1 MKKIFTLFLL
11 SVMTLAVNAADVT
24 VYVKADVA
32 PYLYAWNGGVDNG
45 TWPGTQMSET
55 ATVQGTTFWKKT
67 FSPTGPFNIIF
78 NDGAGNQTK
87 DITGIASDHYFTYDG
102 AKGFEDITEQ
112 YTEVPDAEILSVTLA
127 GPFNGWN
134 NMETPFTEVTKNAK
148 YTYEWDIT
156 AVEDPTFKVVVNGG
170 DWLGYWDFGD
180 AQERLL
186 APVGWVAEGADSG
199 NMMFDVTAMGG
210 VTKVLF
216 TATWVVGKKAGEN
229 WTLKIEQATSGV
241 DAIRTNAEKGGQRYN
256 LAGQRVGN
264 DFRGI
269 AVQNGRKVI
278 VK

>member
-24 VYVKADVA
+24 IYVKADVA

-45 TWPGTQMSET
+45 GWPGTQMSET

-241 DAIRTNAEKGGQRYN
+241 DAIRTNAEKSGVRYN
-256 LAGQRVGN
+256 MAGQRVN
-264 DFRGI
+264 DSYRGVVI
-269 AVQNGRKVI
+269 QNGRKMLA
-278 VK
+278 K